1 MVSPNDSNF
10 IGPRPGGGPPQ
21 VGADI
26 PFNEIIQNLQTEENE
41 IKEVVENTD
50 DIRSKIRDDVVPNL
64 EKLITSAN
72 VNAKAQLS
80 MEEDRLKEEEKK
92 SDLQMFA
99 DRFAERTNA
108 LAKRQNAVLSTAL
121 GRVFGGFIEKILL
134 LLPAAIALR
143 VAPDAARLAGGLVVI
158 DDSLDLI
165 SGLVRATFVA
175 VKNLIS
181 SVLGFVKG
189 KGFIGNAIIRLA
201 DGTFATVR
209 FLRRF
214 IGIGDRIAKA
224 IFFVSGV
231 VTNILRFFSGIGN
244 FLGKLAPIVTLV
256 GGVFN
261 ILKPIFSLLGKIFF
275 PLTVILGVVQGLS
288 DYAKS
293 PGGLGKLLT
302 LIFNGIL
309 ESFTFGLLDIERLY
323 GIFDFIMTSLN
334 LLTTRIPFDGR
345 GPEERERIRRAYE
358 ERKADRLA
366 SRAERENARQAAK
379 TRQTIEDGFARDDSL
394 DARENILSDL
404 AKDITKALGLATG
417 GDPQM
422 AGLKDAVVG
431 LGAVQA
437 EAVAADATS
446 KAAEA
451 GLRSQQGNGG
461 GSPTPTPPP
470 VDPDPVYTGGYGS
483 FLLPGT
489 G

>member
-64 EKLITSAN
+64 EKLISSAN

-108 LAKRQNAVLSTAL
+108 LAKRQNAVLTTAL

-143 VAPDAARLAGGLVVI
+143 LAPGAARLAGGLVVI
-158 DDSLDLI
+158 DDSLDVI
-165 SGLVRATFVA
+165 SGIVRATFVA
-175 VKNLIS
+175 IKNLVTGIF
-181 SVLGFVKG
+181 GFVKG
-189 KGFIGNAIIRLA
+189 RGFLGNAIIRIA
-201 DGTFATVR
+201 DGTFATVN
-209 FLRRF
+209 FLRRT

-224 IFFVSGV
+224 LFFVSGL
-231 VTNILRFFSGIGN
+231 VTRVLRFFSGIGN
-244 FLGKLAPIVTLV
+244 VLGKLAPVVTLV
-256 GGVFN
+256 GGIFKV
-261 ILKPIFSLLGKIFF
+261 LTPIFSLLGKIFF
-275 PLTVILGVVQGLS
+275 PLTIILGIVQGLS

-302 LIFNGIL
+302 LVFGGIL
-309 ESFTFGLLDIERLY
+309 EAFTFGLLDIERLY
-323 GIFDFIMTSLN
+323 GFFDLITTNLN

-358 ERKADRLA
+358 ERQSARLA
-366 SRAERENARQAAK
+366 SRAERENAREAAK
-379 TRQTIEDGFARDDSL
+379 TRKTIEDGFTRDDSIE
-394 DARENILSDL
+394 ARQNILSNL
-404 AKDITKALGLATG
+404 AQDITKALGLATA

-437 EAVAADATS
+437 EAIAADATS

-470 VDPDPVYTGGYGS
+470 VDPDPVYTGGYGA
-483 FLLPGT
+483 FLNPG
-489 G
+489 

>member
-10 IGPRPGGGPPQ
+10 IGPRPSGGPPQ

-64 EKLITSAN
+64 EKLISSAN

-143 VAPDAARLAGGLVVI
+143 VAPGLSKLAGGLVVI
-158 DDSLDLI
+158 DDSLDI
-165 SGLVRATFVA
+165 VSGLVRSTFVA
-175 VKNLIS
+175 IRSLITGIF
-181 SVLGFVKG
+181 GFVQG
-189 KGFIGNAIIRLA
+189 KGFIGNAIIRIS
-201 DGTFATVR
+201 DGTLATVR
-209 FLRRF
+209 FLRRT
-214 IGIGDRIAKA
+214 IAIGDRIAKSL
-224 IFFVSGV
+224 FFVSGL
-231 VTNILRFFSGIGN
+231 VTKVLRFFSGIGN

-256 GGVFN
+256 GGIFKV
-261 ILKPIFSLLGKIFF
+261 LTPIFSLLGKIFF
-275 PLTVILGVVQGLS
+275 PLTVILGIVQGLS

-293 PGGLGKLLT
+293 PGGIGKLLT
-302 LIFNGIL
+302 LVFGGIL
-309 ESFTFGLLDIERLY
+309 ENFTFGLLDIERLY
-323 GIFDFIMTSLN
+323 GFFDLITTSLN

-345 GPEERERIRRAYE
+345 GPEEREQIRRAFE
-358 ERKADRLA
+358 ERRANRLA

-379 TRQTIEDGFARDDSL
+379 TRQTIEDGFTRNESIEARQ
-394 DARENILSDL
+394 NILSSL
-404 AKDITKALGLATG
+404 AEDIGKALGLATG
-417 GDPQM
+417 GDPRAAAM
-422 AGLKDAVVG
+422 SDNVAA
-431 LGAVQA
+431 LGAVVSELPVTIAQSQA
-437 EAVAADATS
+437 TEAS
-446 KAAEA
+446 
-451 GLRSQQGNGG
+451 LRGQQGNG

-470 VDPDPVYTGGYGS
+470 VDPEPPTRTFSPSFGS
-483 FLLPGT
+483 GL
-489 G
+489 